1 MATAAD
7 SQRTIPP
14 VLKIVGLVVFA
25 STLFTRA
32 VDPVIPQIAVDL
44 TIDAKT
50 AALLSTA
57 YTFPYALVQP
67 LLGALSDFFG
77 KTRLMNVS
85 LLIVALTA
93 LACAVTTDFH
103 LLVAMRVLAG
113 LV

>member
-1 MATAAD
+1 MVTQAD
-7 SQRTIPP
+7 STRAIPP

-32 VDPVIPQIAVDL
+32 VDPVIPQIAADLRVDV
-44 TIDAKT
+44 KT

-67 LLGALSDFFG
+67 VLGSLGDIFG

-85 LLIVALTA
+85 LVIVAIAA
-93 LACAVTTDFH
+93 LISSLVTDFT
-103 LLVAMRVLAG
+103 
-113 LV
+113 